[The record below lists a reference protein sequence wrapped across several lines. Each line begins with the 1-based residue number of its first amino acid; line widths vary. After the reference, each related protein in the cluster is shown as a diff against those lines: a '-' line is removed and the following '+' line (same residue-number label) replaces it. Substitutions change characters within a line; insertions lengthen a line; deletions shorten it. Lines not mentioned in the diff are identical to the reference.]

1 VLSRTPIAGSSALRQ
16 IALTRLVD
24 GSRVVVLSGA
34 AALSKHMVVV
44 IDANGSLV
52 FQQVGDG
59 RSFALYAPPGE
70 RPVFFVGVEGQVNR
84 YALE

>member
-1 VLSRTPIAGSSALRQ
+1 LF
-16 IALTRLVD
+16 D

-34 AALSKHMVVV
+34 AALSKHMVEV
-44 IDANGSLV
+44 IDANGSIV

-59 RSFALYAPPGE
+59 RSFALYAPPE
-70 RPVFFVGVEGQVNR
+70 KRLVCFVGVEGQVNR